1 MSENSANTKRIAK
14 NTAMLYF
21 RMILIMAVSLYTTR
35 IVLKQLGV
43 EDFGIYNVVGGV
55 VTMLA
60 FLSSSMSSATQ
71 RFLSFELGKKDIPQL
86 SRVFGMSVNIQIV
99 IALGVLFIAET
110 LGLWF
115 VNTQLTI
122 PGDRLIA
129 ANWVYQFSILTF
141 IVSIISVPYNA
152 AILTYEKMNVFAYI
166 SILEVVLKLL
176 AVFMLEWFGFD
187 KLKLYAILIF
197 AVSLI
202 IRVIYGVYV
211 KRNIKDCN
219 YSFFWDK
226 KLFLTL
232 INFAGWNLW
241 GNVAVVTYNQG
252 INIMLNIFFGPVV
265 NAARAIAFQVNAAFN
280 SFISNFQMALKPQ
293 IIKSYAVDD
302 HKYVQSL
309 IFSGAKYSYF
319 LMMLLCIPMILSTPQ
334 ILNWWLGTVPEY
346 TVIFC
351 RLVLVESLINSISG
365 TLMSGAQASGKIK
378 VYQGVVGG
386 LLLLILPISYVF
398 LYFGS
403 PPEVTL
409 YISICIVLSALIARL
424 FILSP
429 ILSFSKSGFF
439 KEVLLPIIF
448 ISFLIT
454 GVGLL
459 IVQFAEKSFFNLI
472 LANLTLL
479 TIMIFLIF
487 FIGFGNK
494 ERMLVKVKFL
504 ELKNN
509 FKK

>member
-1 MSENSANTKRIAK
+1 
-14 NTAMLYF
+14 
-21 RMILIMAVSLYTTR
+21 
-35 IVLKQLGV
+35 
-43 EDFGIYNVVGGV
+43 
-55 VTMLA
+55 
-60 FLSSSMSSATQ
+60 
-71 RFLSFELGKKDIPQL
+71 
-86 SRVFGMSVNIQIV
+86 
-99 IALGVLFIAET
+99 
-110 LGLWF
+110 
-115 VNTQLTI
+115 
-122 PGDRLIA
+122 
-129 ANWVYQFSILTF
+129 
-141 IVSIISVPYNA
+141 
-152 AILTYEKMNVFAYI
+152 
-166 SILEVVLKLL
+166 
-176 AVFMLEWFGFD
+176 
-187 KLKLYAILIF
+187 
-197 AVSLI
+197 
-202 IRVIYGVYV
+202 
-211 KRNIKDCN
+211 
-219 YSFFWDK
+219 
-226 KLFLTL
+226 
-232 INFAGWNLW
+232 
-241 GNVAVVTYNQG
+241 
-252 INIMLNIFFGPVV
+252 
-265 NAARAIAFQVNAAFN
+265 
-280 SFISNFQMALKPQ
+280 
-293 IIKSYAVDD
+293 
-302 HKYVQSL
+302 
-309 IFSGAKYSYF
+309 
-319 LMMLLCIPMILSTPQ
+319 MILSTPQ